1 MQSSIKTKSGDASGV
16 VQQVYSPQ
24 AILFIHH
31 ANDMYGADISLLHSL
46 RSLEREKYYPIVILP
61 LDMTTGMLSSELDR
75 LGVEYHFVPL
85 GILRRKYFSVRRI
98 LPLVKALIRGVARVR
113 SIARSREVALVY
125 VNTIVAGSGAIGG
138 RLAGVPVLWH
148 LHEILSMP
156 RPVRWVL
163 YKWLKLCSK
172 RVVCVSRAVRD
183 SVVKEEPGLASKSVV
198 VYNAVTVS
206 GGETAEPGADLRA
219 ELGLPSETE
228 LVGMVGRI
236 SHWKGQE
243 ILVKASAL
251 VLQKHPEVHF
261 VAVGSYFAD
270 EAHYL
275 ENLQALIRSLALEE
289 RFHIVGYRSDVVNV
303 YRALDVFVLPS
314 IKPEPFGR
322 VTVEAM
328 TQGCAVIATNHGGS
342 CELIEQ
348 GVTGMLVP
356 PSDPQALAGAI
367 EQLLSDATLRK
378 NMGKAASIYALN
390 HFGLPSYER
399 QMRDIIDE
407 LVEAR

>member
-1 MQSSIKTKSGDASGV
+1 M
-16 VQQVYSPQ
+16 YSPQ

-31 ANDMYGADISLLHSL
+31 ANDMYGADVGLLHSL
-46 RSLEREKYYPIVILP
+46 RSLERERYYPIVILP

-85 GILRRKYFSVRRI
+85 GILRRKYFSMRGI
-98 LPLVKALIRGVARVR
+98 LPLVKALILGVARVR
-113 SIARSREVALVY
+113 SIARSRDVALVY

-138 RLAGVPVLWH
+138 KLAGVPVLWH
-148 LHEILSMP
+148 LREILSMP

-198 VYNAVTVS
+198 IYNAVTVS
-206 GGETAEPGADLRA
+206 ESETTEPSADLRA
-219 ELGLPSETE
+219 ELGLPPETE

-348 GVTGMLVP
+348 GVTGVLVP
-356 PSDPQALAGAI
+356 PSDPQALAEAI

-390 HFGLPSYER
+390 HFGLQSYER
-399 QMRDIIDE
+399 QIRDVIDE